1 MRFRG
6 TTEEGEVVEFKSY
19 CKDSDHVIEYGS
31 EIGIQK
37 NIWKYVK
44 KDSLICVEVESLQR
58 QLAEARKVQN
68 KLGEWVSHYI
78 HCMRTVDYCGSLED
92 ALGMEQYLYE
102 LKEKGENE

>member
-44 KDSLICVEVESLQR
+44 KDSLICVEVEDLER
-58 QLAEARKVQN
+58 QLAEARDVIK
-68 KLGEWVSHYI
+68 
-78 HCMRTVDYCGSLED
+78 
-92 ALGMEQYLYE
+92 GMELYIGAE
-102 LKEKGENE
+102 CHEAWANNWEGRECAFVDMAKFLDKLKEKEG

>member
-44 KDSLICVEVESLQR
+44 KDSLICVEVEDLER
-58 QLAEARKVQN
+58 QLAEARENIYKFAEIALMEG
-68 KLGEWVSHYI
+68 KDEFGHSW
-78 HCMRTVDYCGSLED
+78 ED
-92 ALGMEQYLYE
+92 FKIYVLDEQ